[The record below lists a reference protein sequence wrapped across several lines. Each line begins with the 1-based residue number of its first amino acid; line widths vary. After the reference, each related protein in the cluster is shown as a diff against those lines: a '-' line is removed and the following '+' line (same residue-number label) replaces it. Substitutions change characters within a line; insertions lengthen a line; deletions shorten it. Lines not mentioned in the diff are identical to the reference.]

1 MSRSAGGFRTG
12 RSLRSS
18 AGYSNPQGCLWRYRS
33 AHFAARETDIHAIAY
48 DTFDGAA
55 FAASLAAQGVTPDA
69 LGRDYRSGFG
79 LEAEVHARLDAMI
92 VSRDV
97 HEDACP
103 GVREGIEALA
113 DITLPL
119 SPYGP
124 PAGTPPPP
132 PPAPPSGDTQTLTVP
147 VGYFPDMDVTMV
159 VESNGA
165 GSLQTLL
172 AALTGPVRACMES
185 ATE

>member
-1 MSRSAGGFRTG
+1 MCTK
-12 RSLRSS
+12 
-18 AGYSNPQGCLWRYRS
+18 
-33 AHFAARETDIHAIAY
+33 
-48 DTFDGAA
+48 
-55 FAASLAAQGVTPDA
+55 
-69 LGRDYRSGFG
+69 
-79 LEAEVHARLDAMI
+79 M
-92 VSRDV
+92 
-97 HEDACP
+97 
-103 GVREGIEALA
+103 
-113 DITLPL
+113 
-119 SPYGP
+119 
-124 PAGTPPPP
+124 PAGAPPPP